1 MTVRERVHTLPLWTH
16 GNVSGTIQDGL
27 RKPGKFQPEDLKG
40 GACDFCRGKNAT
52 TRWSESRCEPAA
64 DMQRRLLT
72 AVPSHGPRQA
82 GGLPRKLLVVPT
94 GAMAPA
100 ALPAVCR
107 PLSEVPVAWHGTQ
120 VKKYGAVKPLLAV
133 WQNNL
138 LAHCCFDLLQLF
150 KRKQSREK
158 KNYNT
163 RRPRLINT
171 VVLVRQQ
178 HNHVQLPSSTHAILF
193 FSLLDH

>member
-1 MTVRERVHTLPLWTH
+1 MISVGEKTLPRAGLSLA
-16 GNVSGTIQDGL
+16 VS
-27 RKPGKFQPEDLKG
+27 
-40 GACDFCRGKNAT
+40 
-52 TRWSESRCEPAA
+52 
-64 DMQRRLLT
+64 
-72 AVPSHGPRQA
+72 PRQTCSAGCSPQCRATDPVTA

-163 RRPRLINT
+163 RRPRLIYT

-178 HNHVQLPSSTHAILF
+178 HNHVQLPLSTHAILF